1 MEEFL
6 VGHFSFNSSI
16 FLSLIKNWSATA
28 MWIYYWGHYSPLTD
42 NWMVHT
48 TLFSL
53 GATPSVVWPQC
64 LRACVC
70 VCEWVF
76 LCEGEKRRWKQS
88 EEEREDCVDRWF
100 SWGLFFL
107 FYYKLIN
114 HLLSSSFKPSPHPTP
129 TLLSLSMVRYDGYVI
144 ETSCKAYIITFLV
157 IIHNLF
163 S

>member
-1 MEEFL
+1 MGEFL
-6 VGHFSFNSSI
+6 VGHFSFTSSI

-53 GATPSVVWPQC
+53 GAMPSLVW
-64 LRACVC
+64 CVC
-70 VCEWVF
+70 VCVKERK
-76 LCEGEKRRWKQS
+76 EDGGREKRVFKYWL
-88 EEEREDCVDRWF
+88 DRWF
-100 SWGLFFL
+100 RWSLFFPL
-107 FYYKLIN
+107 F
-114 HLLSSSFKPSPHPTP
+114 LLSANKS
-129 TLLSLSMVRYDGYVI
+129 LSLLFFQARPSIPLQPYCHCLWPDMMDMLL
-144 ETSCKAYIITFLV
+144 KHHAKHIIIFLV